1 MRFENPNKR
10 TVTKIDVDGCEIT
23 NGLRCDYALF
33 EENGTEHFVELKG
46 SDIAHACAQITATIK
61 QISRSTVQKRAWIVS
76 SRVPQ
81 DDTNINIAKLRLKK
95 QNVKLEIK
103 NSQHSYILP

>member
-1 MRFENPNKR
+1 
-10 TVTKIDVDGCEIT
+10 
-23 NGLRCDYALF
+23 LRCDYALF

-46 SDIAHACAQITATIK
+46 SDIAHACTQIAATIK
-61 QISRSTVQKRAWIVS
+61 QLSRNTAQKRAWIVS

-81 DDTNINIAKLRLKK
+81 DDTSINKAKLHLKK
-95 QNVKLEIK
+95 QNVKLDIK